1 MLFGRREENII
12 DGQGKKVFVM
22 LWMSML
28 KGDDGDDD
36 GRYKQDEKKGENE
49 KREMLINCSNQ
60 SKWLNFN
67 QLTMQLN
74 VMGVS
79 V

>member
-1 MLFGRREENII
+1 
-12 DGQGKKVFVM
+12 
-22 LWMSML
+22 MSML

-36 GRYKQDEKKGENE
+36 GRYKQDEKKKEKME
-49 KREMLINCSNQ
+49 KRGMLINCSNQ

-74 VMGVS
+74 VMGVC

>member
-49 KREMLINCSNQ
+49 K
-60 SKWLNFN
+60 KG
-67 QLTMQLN
+67 N
-74 VMGVS
+74 VN
-79 V
+79 